1 MAFNLSNL
9 NRNDLVAWA
18 RAVNERNDR
27 KAKESRE
34 NMMNTMKMLGL
45 VGASM
50 GGQPQMQQSAEDY
63 YNNTWADY
71 TPEDQ
76 VALVS
81 MGYNPNLNTGR
92 FKLDDEW
99 AASNPWGV

>member
-34 NMMNTMKMLGL
+34 NMMNTMKILGL
-45 VGASM
+45 AGAAFGKS
-50 GGQPQMQQSAEDY
+50 PQMQQSAEDY
-63 YNNTWADY
+63 YKNTWADY

-92 FKLDDEW
+92 LNLKNDW

>member
-34 NMMNTMKMLGL
+34 NMMNTMKILGL
-45 VGASM
+45 AGAAF

-92 FKLDDEW
+92 LNLNNDW